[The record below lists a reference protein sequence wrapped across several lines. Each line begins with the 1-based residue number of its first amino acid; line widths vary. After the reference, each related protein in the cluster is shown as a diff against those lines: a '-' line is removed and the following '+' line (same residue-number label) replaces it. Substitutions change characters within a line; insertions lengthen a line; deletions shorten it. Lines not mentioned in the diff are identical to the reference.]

1 MDITCTKCGHEFELS
16 EQLATPLVKETEKKY
31 EELLRCKDADLQ
43 KQKEELETTKISV
56 EQEVE
61 KRLTKETEKIAKV
74 EAEKAK
80 AMAQTEIKDKVSE
93 IDLLKAQLLQNDEKL
108 EDARK
113 QQLGFMQKER
123 ELEDKRKE
131 LDIELEKR
139 LREKSLT
146 LETKLRDNISQELSL
161 KVQEKDDTIEAMRKK
176 IEGLKQRAEQGSQ
189 QAQGE
194 SLEVVLET
202 KLREAFPFDTI
213 SPVAKGV
220 SGADILQ
227 EVMGP
232 SGKIVGSILWE
243 TKRTKTWHA
252 TWLPKLREDQRRAGA
267 NLSVLMSMTMPQE
280 IKNFGQIDN
289 VWVSSFDCAISLV
302 TSLRINLIEL
312 ANLRIIRKGESSKKE
327 LIYEYLT
334 GPEFARRVEAIVERF
349 SEAQTDLLKEKTWM
363 QKMWARREKQIQGVI
378 SSTAGMYGDLEG
390 LAGKSMPNIESLSAP
405 LLGEG

>member
-16 EQLATPLVKETEKKY
+16 EQLATPLVQETEKKY
-31 EELLRCKDADLQ
+31 EELLRCKDEDLK
-43 KQKEELETTKISV
+43 KQKEELETTKVSV
-56 EQEVE
+56 AQEVE

-74 EAEKAK
+74 EAQKAK
-80 AMAQTEIKDKVSE
+80 ALAQTEIKDKISE
-93 IDLLKAQLLQNDEKL
+93 IDLLKAQLEQNDEKL
-108 EDARK
+108 EHARK

-139 LREKSLT
+139 LREKAGT
-146 LETKLRDNISQELSL
+146 LETKLRANLSQELSL
-161 KVQEKDDTIEAMRKK
+161 KVQEKDDTIEAMRKQ

-194 SLEVVLET
+194 SLEIVLET
-202 KLREAFPFDTI
+202 KLRATFPFDTI
-213 SPVAKGV
+213 KPVAKGV

-252 TWLPKLREDQRRAGA
+252 TWLPKLREDQRQAGA
-267 NLSVLMSMTMPQE
+267 NLAVLMSMTMPHE
-280 IKNFGQIDN
+280 ISNFGQIDN
-289 VWVSSFDCAISLV
+289 VWVSSFDCALSLA

-312 ANLRIIRKGESSKKE
+312 ANLRIIRDGEASKKE
-327 LIYEYLT
+327 LVYDYLT

-349 SEAQTDLLKEKTWM
+349 SEAQTDLQKEKTWM
-363 QKMWARREKQIQGVI
+363 QKMWAKREKQLQGVI
-378 SSTAGMYGDLEG
+378 SSTVGMYGDLEG
-390 LAGKSMPNIESLSAP
+390 IAGKSMPGIDGLDMP